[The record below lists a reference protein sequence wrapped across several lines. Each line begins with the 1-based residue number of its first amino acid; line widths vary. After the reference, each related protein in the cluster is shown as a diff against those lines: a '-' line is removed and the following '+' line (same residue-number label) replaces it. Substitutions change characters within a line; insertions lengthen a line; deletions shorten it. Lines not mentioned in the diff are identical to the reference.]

1 MNVSPVKYIFDLDM
15 GHEPKNSVPKK
26 ATEQE
31 ILIKQARNE
40 GYQAGLRDGKRDET
54 ARILQAQLNAI
65 NNISS
70 QCINILG
77 DRDKVEKQAFYQ
89 AITLG
94 TNVGR
99 KLASHLVSS
108 YPDAEINALIK
119 ECLISLQDVPHLV
132 IRCHPDIADACQEN
146 TEQNMKTSGFS
157 GRLVVM
163 GDPEIELGDGRI
175 EWVKGG
181 LVRETKNIDKQI
193 DNSIKNFLSAHNIST
208 KEENEETAEVEQ
220 NILADEDMPANDK
233 PVEG

>member
-1 MNVSPVKYIFDLDM
+1 MNVSPAKYIFDLDM
-15 GHEPKNSVPKK
+15 GRESNSLGSKK

-31 ILIKQARNE
+31 ILIKQARDE
-40 GYQAGLRDGKRDET
+40 GYKAGLLDGKRDET

-65 NNISS
+65 NNISN
-70 QCINILG
+70 QCLNLLA
-77 DRDKVEKQAFYQ
+77 DRDKVEKQAFYE

-108 YPDAEINALIK
+108 YPDAEVNALVK
-119 ECLISLQDVPHLV
+119 ECLSSLEDVPHLV

-157 GRLVVM
+157 GRLVIM
-163 GDPEIELGDGRI
+163 GDPEIELGDGRV

-181 LVRETKNIDKQI
+181 LVRETKAIDKQI
-193 DNSIKNFLSAHNIST
+193 DSSIKNFLKINNIST
-208 KEENEETAEVEQ
+208 KEANEETAEIEQ
-220 NILADEDMPANDK
+220 NMLVNESISANER